1 MFFVPPQ
8 EERFIQSKPPVK
20 LVDIK
25 ETFRIFLLCCNRI
38 INYHTLHCPVYVKL
52 CDPYYKLEFRKHIVK
67 KKEFSFSQIALSI
80 FVSIYDKVLIPYNSI
95 IIYQYGISYFGKFIK
110 IIKSESIRNDL
121 EKHKGKYVCLA
132 LNFDNKKAVF
142 SIHPEDNRNS
152 RAGTINLTLEYRH
165 INIYRLISFFKSIY
179 DNYNYDQDRYSY
191 KVYLDLSSKYVRF
204 DEFKLFFN
212 YAILEE
218 MRRK

>member
-8 EERFIQSKPPVK
+8 KERFIQPKPPMK

-25 ETFRIFLLCCNRI
+25 ETFGIFLLCCNRI
-38 INYHTLHCPVYVKL
+38 INYYTLPYPVYTKSR
-52 CDPYYKLEFRKHIVK
+52 DPYYRLEFRKHIVK
-67 KKEFSFSQIALSI
+67 KEKEFSFSQIALSI

-95 IIYQYGISYFGKFIK
+95 IIYQYGIRYFGKFIK

-121 EKHKGKYVCLA
+121 EKHKGKYVHLA

-142 SIHPEDNRNS
+142 SIHAEDNRNS

-179 DNYNYDQDRYSY
+179 EITTMIKIGIVIRFIWIFH
-191 KVYLDLSSKYVRF
+191 LSMLGLMS
-204 DEFKLFFN
+204 LNFFST
-212 YAILEE
+212 
-218 MRRK
+218 MQSWKR